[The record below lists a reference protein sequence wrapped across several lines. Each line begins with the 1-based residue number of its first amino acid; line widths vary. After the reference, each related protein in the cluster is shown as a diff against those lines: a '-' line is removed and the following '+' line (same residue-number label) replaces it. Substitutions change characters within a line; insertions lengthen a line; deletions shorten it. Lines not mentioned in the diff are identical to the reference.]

1 MSTFLSRLEE
11 EQEELSSKVFKLYDF
26 VNNNPMYA
34 KTSITQQRLLA
45 IQLKAMEIYLS
56 MLDERLL
63 DLSPQTNN

>member
-26 VNNNPMYA
+26 VNNNPIYYA
-34 KTSITQQRLLA
+34 TSIVQQRLLVT
-45 IQLKAMEIYLS
+45 QLKAMEIYLS
-56 MLDERLL
+56 ALDERLL